1 MVNVVDPK
9 LIRRIVIVSFILS
22 LVQEMEAMVSRLVD
36 QDVGNR
42 ASEEEIVSG
51 SEGPNISKRV
61 QMVTA
66 ISRPTTAQMVLGQ
79 EALYL
84 PDDHPLLRQIQSS
97 VAIQGRVL
105 ANSDGPA
112 LTRLEL
118 TIHMA
123 DDEANTL
130 VSSLMSD
137 RADSPILEG
146 VLSPMVLPGA

>member
-1 MVNVVDPK
+1 
-9 LIRRIVIVSFILS
+9 
-22 LVQEMEAMVSRLVD
+22 MVSHLVD
-36 QDVGNR
+36 EDAANR
-42 ASEEEIVSG
+42 TSEEEIVSG
-51 SEGPNISKRV
+51 SKGPDVSKRV
-61 QMVTA
+61 QMATA
-66 ISRPTTAQMVLGQ
+66 ISRPTTAQMVLRR

-84 PDDHPLLRQIQSS
+84 PDNHPLLRQIQSS

-123 DDEANTL
+123 DDEANAL

-146 VLSPMVLPGA
+146 VLSSMVLPGA

>member
-1 MVNVVDPK
+1 
-9 LIRRIVIVSFILS
+9 
-22 LVQEMEAMVSRLVD
+22 MVSCLVAED
-36 QDVGNR
+36 EGNR
-42 ASEEEIVSG
+42 TLEEEIVSG
-51 SEGPNISKRV
+51 SEGPDVSERV

-66 ISRPTTAQMVLGQ
+66 ISRPTTAQMVLAQ

-84 PDDHPLLRQIQSS
+84 PDDHPLLRQVQNS
-97 VAIQGRVL
+97 VAIQGRVV
-105 ANSDGPA
+105 ASSDGPV

-123 DDEANTL
+123 DNEANTL

-146 VLSPMVLPGA
+146 VSSLMVLPGA

>member
-1 MVNVVDPK
+1 MCP
-9 LIRRIVIVSFILS
+9 LIIGALAPSV
-22 LVQEMEAMVSRLVD
+22 
-36 QDVGNR
+36 
-42 ASEEEIVSG
+42 
-51 SEGPNISKRV
+51 
-61 QMVTA
+61 
-66 ISRPTTAQMVLGQ
+66 SRPTTAQMVLGR

-105 ANSDGPA
+105 VNSDGPV

-123 DDEANTL
+123 DDEVNAL

-137 RADSPILEG
+137 RVDSPILEG
-146 VLSPMVLPGA
+146 VSSSMTLLGA

>member
-1 MVNVVDPK
+1 
-9 LIRRIVIVSFILS
+9 
-22 LVQEMEAMVSRLVD
+22 MVSRLVD
-36 QDVGNR
+36 KDTGNR
-42 ASEEEIVSG
+42 TSEEEIVSG
-51 SEGPNISKRV
+51 FEGPDISERV
-61 QMVTA
+61 QIVMA
-66 ISRPTTAQMVLGQ
+66 ILRPTTAQMVLGR

-84 PDDHPLLRQIQSS
+84 PDDHLLLRQIQSS

-112 LTRLEL
+112 LTCLEL

-123 DDEANTL
+123 DDEANAL

-146 VLSPMVLPGA
+146 VSSSMVLPGA

>member
-1 MVNVVDPK
+1 
-9 LIRRIVIVSFILS
+9 
-22 LVQEMEAMVSRLVD
+22 MVSRLVAED
-36 QDVGNR
+36 TGNR
-42 ASEEEIVSG
+42 TSEEEIMSS
-51 SEGPNISKRV
+51 SEGPDVSERV
-61 QMVTA
+61 QMATA
-66 ISRPTTAQMVLGQ
+66 ISRPTTAQMLLGR

-84 PDDHPLLRQIQSS
+84 PDDHPLLRQIQSL

-112 LTRLEL
+112 LTCLEL

-123 DDEANTL
+123 DDEVNAL

-146 VLSPMVLPGA
+146 VSSSMVLPGA

>member
-1 MVNVVDPK
+1 
-9 LIRRIVIVSFILS
+9 
-22 LVQEMEAMVSRLVD
+22 MVSRLVD
-36 QDVGNR
+36 EDAGNR
-42 ASEEEIVSG
+42 TSEEEIVSG
-51 SEGPNISKRV
+51 SEGPGISKRV
-61 QMVTA
+61 QMATE
-66 ISRPTTAQMVLGQ
+66 ISRPTTTQMVLGQ

-84 PDDHPLLRQIQSS
+84 PDDHPLLPQIQNL

-112 LTRLEL
+112 LTRLKL

-123 DDEANTL
+123 DDEANAL

-146 VLSPMVLPGA
+146 VSSSMVLPGA

>member
-1 MVNVVDPK
+1 
-9 LIRRIVIVSFILS
+9 
-22 LVQEMEAMVSRLVD
+22 MVSRLVEED
-36 QDVGNR
+36 AGNR
-42 ASEEEIVSG
+42 TSEEEIVSG
-51 SEGPNISKRV
+51 SEGPNVSERV
-61 QMVTA
+61 QTVMV
-66 ISRPTTAQMVLGQ
+66 ISRPTTAQMVLGR

-84 PDDHPLLRQIQSS
+84 PDDHPLLQKIQSS

-130 VSSLMSD
+130 VSSLMSN

-146 VLSPMVLPGA
+146 VSSSMILPGA

>member
-1 MVNVVDPK
+1 
-9 LIRRIVIVSFILS
+9 
-22 LVQEMEAMVSRLVD
+22 MVSRLVEED
-36 QDVGNR
+36 AGNR
-42 ASEEEIVSG
+42 TSEEEIVSG
-51 SEGPNISKRV
+51 SEGPNVSERV
-61 QMVTA
+61 QTVMV
-66 ISRPTTAQMVLGQ
+66 ISRPTTAQMVLGR

-84 PDDHPLLRQIQSS
+84 PDDHPLLQQIQSS

-130 VSSLMSD
+130 VSSLMSN

-146 VLSPMVLPGA
+146 VSSSMILPGA

>member
-1 MVNVVDPK
+1 
-9 LIRRIVIVSFILS
+9 
-22 LVQEMEAMVSRLVD
+22 MVSRLVD
-36 QDVGNR
+36 EDAGNR
-42 ASEEEIVSG
+42 TLEEEIVSG
-51 SEGPNISKRV
+51 SKGPDVSERV
-61 QMVTA
+61 QMATA
-66 ISRPTTAQMVLGQ
+66 ISRPTTAQMVLGR

-84 PDDHPLLRQIQSS
+84 PDDHPLLIQSL

-130 VSSLMSD
+130 VSSLMSN

-146 VLSPMVLPGA
+146 VLSLMVLPGA

>member
-1 MVNVVDPK
+1 
-9 LIRRIVIVSFILS
+9 
-22 LVQEMEAMVSRLVD
+22 MVSHLVD
-36 QDVGNR
+36 EDAGNR
-42 ASEEEIVSG
+42 TLEEEIVSS
-51 SEGPNISKRV
+51 SEGPDVSERV
-61 QMVTA
+61 QMATV
-66 ISRPTTAQMVLGQ
+66 ILRPTTAQMVLGR

-84 PDDHPLLRQIQSS
+84 PNDHPLLRQIQIS

-105 ANSDGPA
+105 ANSDEPA

-137 RADSPILEG
+137 WADSLILDG
-146 VLSPMVLPGA
+146 VSSLMVLPGA

>member
-1 MVNVVDPK
+1 
-9 LIRRIVIVSFILS
+9 
-22 LVQEMEAMVSRLVD
+22 MVSRLVD
-36 QDVGNR
+36 EDAGNR
-42 ASEEEIVSG
+42 TSEEEIVSG
-51 SEGPNISKRV
+51 SEGPSVSERV
-61 QMVTA
+61 QMATA

-84 PDDHPLLRQIQSS
+84 PDNHPLLRQIQNS

-123 DDEANTL
+123 DEEANTL

-137 RADSPILEG
+137 RVDSPILEG
-146 VLSPMVLPGA
+146 VSSSMVLPGA

>member
-1 MVNVVDPK
+1 
-9 LIRRIVIVSFILS
+9 
-22 LVQEMEAMVSRLVD
+22 MVSRLVD
-36 QDVGNR
+36 EDAGNR
-42 ASEEEIVSG
+42 TSEEKIASG
-51 SEGPNISKRV
+51 SEGPDIFERV
-61 QMVTA
+61 QMATA

-84 PDDHPLLRQIQSS
+84 PDDHPLLRQVQSS

-105 ANSDGPA
+105 ANSDGPS
-112 LTRLEL
+112 LTHLKL

-137 RADSPILEG
+137 RANSPILEG
-146 VLSPMVLPGA
+146 VASSMILPGA

>member
-1 MVNVVDPK
+1 
-9 LIRRIVIVSFILS
+9 
-22 LVQEMEAMVSRLVD
+22 MVSHLVD
-36 QDVGNR
+36 EDVGNR
-42 ASEEEIVSG
+42 TSEEEIVSG
-51 SEGPNISKRV
+51 SKGPDVSERV
-61 QMVTA
+61 QMATA
-66 ISRPTTAQMVLGQ
+66 ISRLTTAQMVLGR

-84 PDDHPLLRQIQSS
+84 PDNHPLLRQIQSL

-123 DDEANTL
+123 DDEANAL

-146 VLSPMVLPGA
+146 VSSLMVLPRA